1 MISFGVF
8 LTRRLSEVVLHE
20 SGLRQP
26 INRRLLVLCIV
37 FIVWSILGL
46 HQLGAFWIPQTKW
59 WGVFVY
65 ILVHFGL
72 AGMILRSSGF
82 RLWSIA
88 LCLVGLVSVER
99 DMLLAFYAFT
109 AWKFGGFV

>member
-1 MISFGVF
+1 M
-8 LTRRLSEVVLHE
+8 
-20 SGLRQP
+20 
-26 INRRLLVLCIV
+26 VLCIV

-46 HQLGAFWIPQTKW
+46 HQVGEFWIPETKW
-59 WGVFVY
+59 WGLLVY

-72 AGMILRSSGF
+72 AGMILRSTGL
-82 RLWSIA
+82 RLWSVA

-99 DMLLAFYAFT
+99 EMLLTFYAFT